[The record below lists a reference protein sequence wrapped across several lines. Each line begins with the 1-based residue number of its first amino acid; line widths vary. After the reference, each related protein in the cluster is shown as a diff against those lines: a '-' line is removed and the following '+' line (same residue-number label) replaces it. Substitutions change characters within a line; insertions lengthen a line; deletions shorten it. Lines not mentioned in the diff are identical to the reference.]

1 MLSWEIQQE
10 GVKGILTPPHDIFI
24 GSTNVPETHTI
35 TKLDVALHAGPYRKK
50 NDSTYNH
57 EWGWPKNVYELF
69 RSTRSKSSRRGMGL
83 FSRVDQQMV
92 VPRGA
97 ELGIDSQNI
106 FKIKPEDHQY
116 FFIWEIQHFFIRRSL
131 CPGQTVS
138 LRPVA
143 RSSGTVSLDGVVQGL

>member
-1 MLSWEIQQE
+1 MTFLLDQLI
-10 GVKGILTPPHDIFI
+10 I
-24 GSTNVPETHTI
+24 VPETDTI
-35 TKLDVALHAGPYRKK
+35 TKLDLALHAGPYRKK
-50 NDSTYNH
+50 NDS
-57 EWGWPKNVYELF
+57 
-69 RSTRSKSSRRGMGL
+69 STRSKSSRRGIGL

-106 FKIKPEDHQY
+106 FKIQPEDHQY

-138 LRPVA
+138 PTPNSGSANPFRPVA